1 MFRGRAMQTITCV
14 EDLREIYKRRVPKMF
29 VDYAESGSYS
39 EQTLHWNRADLQKIR
54 LRQKVLTDVSK
65 RDTKTTIAGKQ
76 VNVPLILAP
85 IGLCGMQRANGEIL
99 AARAAD
105 QAGIPFTLSTMSV
118 CSIEDVASETKKPFW
133 FQLYVMKDREF
144 IRNLIARAAAA
155 KCSALVLTVDLQ
167 ILAQRHR
174 DIKNGLS
181 VPPKMKVANI
191 VNMLSKPRWLGG
203 ILGTKRRSFGNLVGH
218 VDVAK
223 DAGSLGEWTASQFDP
238 ALNWEDVKWIR
249 KLWKGKLI
257 IKGIMEVSDAR
268 LALKH
273 GADGIVV
280 SNHGGRQLDGA
291 PSSISALPKIV
302 DAIGDKTEV
311 LFDGGIRTGQD
322 LMRALALGA
331 KGAMIGRAFVYGL
344 GANGQE
350 GVSTAIE
357 CIRKELDMSMALCG
371 VNKVSEID
379 SRVLADRQ

>member
-1 MFRGRAMQTITCV
+1 MQTITCV
-14 EDLREIYKRRVPKMF
+14 EDLREIYKQRVPKMF

-39 EQTLHWNRADLQKIR
+39 EQTLHWNREDLQKIR
-54 LRQKVLTDVSK
+54 LKQKVLTDVSK

-76 VNVPLILAP
+76 ANVPLILAP

-105 QAGIPFTLSTMSV
+105 EAGIPFTLSTMSV
-118 CSIEDVASETKKPFW
+118 CSIEDVASETRKPFW

-174 DIKNGLS
+174 DVRNGLS
-181 VPPKMKVANI
+181 VPPKLKIANVI
-191 VNMLSKPRWLGG
+191 DMLTKPRWIGG

-223 DAGSLGEWTASQFDP
+223 DAGSLGEWTAQQFDP
-238 ALNWEDVKWIR
+238 ALDWEDVKWIR

-257 IKGIMEVSDAR
+257 IKGILEVSDAR
-268 LALKH
+268 LAVKH

-302 DAIGDKTEV
+302 DAVGDKTEI
-311 LFDGGIRTGQD
+311 LFDGGVRTGQD
-322 LMRALALGA
+322 LMRGLALGA

-350 GVSTAIE
+350 GVRTAIE
-357 CIRKELDMSMALCG
+357 CIRKELDMTMALCG
-371 VNKVSEID
+371 VNKISEID
-379 SRVLADRQ
+379 ERVLAD

>member
-1 MFRGRAMQTITCV
+1 MQTITCV
-14 EDLREIYKRRVPKMF
+14 EDLREIYHRRVPQMF
-29 VDYAESGSYS
+29 IDYAESGSYS
-39 EQTLHWNRADLQKIR
+39 EQTLRWNREDLQKIR
-54 LRQKVLTDVSK
+54 LKQKILTDVSK
-65 RDTKTTIAGKQ
+65 RDTKTTIAGKP
-76 VNVPLILAP
+76 VNIPLILAP

-99 AARAAD
+99 AARAAAE
-105 QAGIPFTLSTMSV
+105 AGIPFTLSTMSV
-118 CSIEDVASETKKPFW
+118 CSIEDVASETNKPFW
-133 FQLYVMKDREF
+133 FQLYVMRDRDF
-144 IRNLIARAAAA
+144 IRNLIARASAA

-181 VPPKMKVANI
+181 VPPKMKVANVI
-191 VNMLSKPRWLGG
+191 DMLTKPRWLGG
-203 ILGTKRRSFGNLVGH
+203 IIGTRRRSFGNLVGH
-218 VDVAK
+218 VK
-223 DAGSLGEWTASQFDP
+223 GMTNTGSLGEWTASQFDP

-302 DAIGDKTEV
+302 DAVGDKTEI

-322 LMRALALGA
+322 LMRALAHGA

-344 GANGQE
+344 GANGQA

-371 VNKVSEID
+371 VNKISEID
-379 SRVLADRQ
+379 ERVLAD

>member
-1 MFRGRAMQTITCV
+1 MQTITSV
-14 EDLREIYKRRVPKMF
+14 QDLREVYKRRVPKMF
-29 VDYAESGSYS
+29 IDYAESGSYS
-39 EQTLHWNRADLQKIR
+39 EQTLKWNREDLQKIR
-54 LRQKVLTDVSK
+54 LKQKILTDVSK

-85 IGLCGMQRANGEIL
+85 IGLCGMQRADGEIL
-99 AARAAD
+99 AAKAAD
-105 QAGIPFTLSTMSV
+105 EAGIPFTLSTMSV
-118 CSIEDVASETKKPFW
+118 CSIEDIASETKKPFW

-181 VPPKMKVANI
+181 VPPKMKF
-191 VNMLSKPRWLGG
+191 VNVVDMLTKPRWLAG
-203 ILGTKRRSFGNLVGH
+203 ILATRRRSFGNLVGH
-218 VDVAK
+218 VK
-223 DAGSLGEWTASQFDP
+223 GMTNAGSLGEWTASQFDP

-257 IKGIMEVSDAR
+257 IKGIMEVPDAR

-302 DAIGDKTEV
+302 DAIGDKTEI

-344 GANGQE
+344 GANGQQ
-350 GVSTAIE
+350 GVRTAIE

-371 VNKVSEID
+371 VNKISEID
-379 SRVLADRQ
+379 KRVLAD

>member
-1 MFRGRAMQTITCV
+1 MQTITCV
-14 EDLREIYKRRVPKMF
+14 EDLREVYKQRVPKMF
-29 VDYAESGSYS
+29 IDYAESGSYS
-39 EQTLHWNRADLQKIR
+39 EQTLKWNREDLQKIR
-54 LRQKVLTDVSK
+54 LKQKILTDVSK

-105 QAGIPFTLSTMSV
+105 EAGIPFTLSTMSV

-181 VPPKMKVANI
+181 VPPKLKIANVI
-191 VNMLSKPRWLGG
+191 DMLTKPRWLGG
-203 ILGTKRRSFGNLVGH
+203 ILSTKRRSFGNLVGH
-218 VDVAK
+218 VK
-223 DAGSLGEWTASQFDP
+223 GMTNTGSLGEWTASQFDP

-268 LALKH
+268 LAVKH

-302 DAIGDKTEV
+302 DAIGDKTEI

-331 KGAMIGRAFVYGL
+331 KGAMIGRAFIYGL

-350 GVSTAIE
+350 GVRTAIE

-371 VNKVSEID
+371 VNKISEID
-379 SRVLADRQ
+379 ERVLAG

>member
-1 MFRGRAMQTITCV
+1 MQTITCV

-29 VDYAESGSYS
+29 IDYAESGSYS
-39 EQTLHWNRADLQKIR
+39 EQTLHWNREDLQKIK
-54 LRQKVLTDVSK
+54 LKQKILTDVSK
-65 RDTKTTIAGKQ
+65 RETKTTIAGKP
-76 VNVPLILAP
+76 VNVPLVLAP
-85 IGLCGMQRANGEIL
+85 IGLCGMQHANGEIL
-99 AARAAD
+99 AAKAAAE
-105 QAGIPFTLSTMSV
+105 AGIPFTLSTMSV
-118 CSIEDVASETKKPFW
+118 CSIEDVASETNKPFW
-133 FQLYVMKDREF
+133 FQLYVMKDRTF

-167 ILAQRHR
+167 LLAQRHR
-174 DIKNGLS
+174 DIKNGLT
-181 VPPKMKVANI
+181 VPPKMKLANI
-191 VNMLSKPRWLGG
+191 LDIMTKPRWAMN

-218 VDVAK
+218 VK
-223 DAGSLGEWTASQFDP
+223 GLTNTGSLGAWTAEQFDP

-302 DAIGDKTEV
+302 DAVGDKTEI
-311 LFDGGIRTGQD
+311 LFDGGVRTGQD
-322 LMRALALGA
+322 LMRGLALGA

-344 GANGQE
+344 GANGQQ
-350 GVSTAIE
+350 GVKTAIE

-371 VNKVSEID
+371 VNKISEID
-379 SRVLADRQ
+379 GRVLAD

>member
-1 MFRGRAMQTITCV
+1 MQTITCV

-29 VDYAESGSYS
+29 IDYAESGSYS
-39 EQTLHWNRADLQKIR
+39 EQTLHWNREDLQKIK
-54 LRQKVLTDVSK
+54 LKQKILTDVSK
-65 RDTKTTIAGKQ
+65 RDTKTTIAGKP
-76 VNVPLILAP
+76 VNVPLVLAP
-85 IGLCGMQRANGEIL
+85 IGLCGMQHANGEIL
-99 AARAAD
+99 AAKAAAE
-105 QAGIPFTLSTMSV
+105 AGIPFTLSTMSV
-118 CSIEDVASETKKPFW
+118 CSIEDVASETNKPFW
-133 FQLYVMKDREF
+133 FQLYVMKDRTF

-167 ILAQRHR
+167 LLAQRHR
-174 DIKNGLS
+174 DIKNGLT
-181 VPPKMKVANI
+181 VPPKMKLANI
-191 VNMLSKPRWLGG
+191 LDIMTKPRWAMG
-203 ILGTKRRSFGNLVGH
+203 ILRTKRRSFGNLVGH
-218 VDVAK
+218 VK
-223 DAGSLGEWTASQFDP
+223 GLTNTGSLGAWTAEQFDP

-302 DAIGDKTEV
+302 DAIGDKTEI
-311 LFDGGIRTGQD
+311 LFDGGVRTGQD
-322 LMRALALGA
+322 LMRGLALGA

-344 GANGQE
+344 GANGQQ
-350 GVSTAIE
+350 GVKTAIE

-371 VNKVSEID
+371 VNKISEID
-379 SRVLADRQ
+379 GRVLAD

>member
-1 MFRGRAMQTITCV
+1 MQTITCV
-14 EDLREIYKRRVPKMF
+14 EDLRAIYKRRVPKMF
-29 VDYAESGSYS
+29 IDYAESGSYS
-39 EQTLHWNRADLQKIR
+39 EQTLKWNREDLQKIK
-54 LRQKVLTDVSK
+54 LKQKILTDVSK
-65 RDTKTTIAGKQ
+65 RDTKTTIAGKP
-76 VNVPLILAP
+76 VNVPLVLAP
-85 IGLCGMQRANGEIL
+85 IGLCGMQHANGEIL
-99 AARAAD
+99 AAKAAAE
-105 QAGIPFTLSTMSV
+105 AGIPFTLSTMSV
-118 CSIEDVASETKKPFW
+118 CSIEDVASETNKPFW
-133 FQLYVMKDREF
+133 FQLYVMKDRTF

-167 ILAQRHR
+167 LLAQRHR
-174 DIKNGLS
+174 DIKNGLT
-181 VPPKMKVANI
+181 VPPKMKLANI
-191 VNMLSKPRWLGG
+191 LDIMTKPRWAMG

-218 VDVAK
+218 VK
-223 DAGSLGEWTASQFDP
+223 GLTNTGSLGAWTAEQFDP

-302 DAIGDKTEV
+302 DAIGDKTEI
-311 LFDGGIRTGQD
+311 LFDGGVRTGQD
-322 LMRALALGA
+322 LMRGLALGA

-344 GANGQE
+344 GANGQQ
-350 GVSTAIE
+350 GVKTAIE

-371 VNKVSEID
+371 VNKISEID
-379 SRVLADRQ
+379 GRVLAD

>member
-1 MFRGRAMQTITCV
+1 MQTITCV
-14 EDLREIYKRRVPKMF
+14 EDLREVYKTRVPQMF
-29 VDYAESGSYS
+29 IDYAESGSYS
-39 EQTLHWNRADLQKIR
+39 EQTLRWNREDLQKIR
-54 LRQKVLTDVSK
+54 LRQKILTDVSK

-85 IGLCGMQRANGEIL
+85 IGLCGMQHADGEIL

-105 QAGIPFTLSTMSV
+105 EAGIPFTLSTMSV
-118 CSIEDVASETKKPFW
+118 CSIEDIASETKKPFW

-155 KCSALVLTVDLQ
+155 RCSALVLTVDLQ
-167 ILAQRHR
+167 LLAQRHR
-174 DIKNGLS
+174 DIKNGLT
-181 VPPKMKVANI
+181 VPPKMKLKNI
-191 VNMLSKPRWLGG
+191 LDIMTKPRWAFG

-218 VDVAK
+218 VK
-223 DAGSLGEWTASQFDP
+223 GMTNTGSLGAWTAEQFDP

-302 DAIGDKTEV
+302 DAIGDKTEI

-322 LMRALALGA
+322 LMRAIALGA

-344 GANGQE
+344 GANGQQ
-350 GVSTAIE
+350 GVRTAIE

-371 VNKVSEID
+371 VNSIAEID
-379 SRVLADRQ
+379 KKVLAD

>member
-1 MFRGRAMQTITCV
+1 MQTITCV
-14 EDLREIYKRRVPKMF
+14 EDLREIAQNRVPRMF
-29 VDYAESGSYS
+29 FDYAEAGSYS
-39 EQTLHWNRADLQKIR
+39 EQTLRWNREDLQKIR
-54 LRQKVLTDVSK
+54 LKQKVLTDVSK

-76 VNVPLILAP
+76 VSVPLILAP
-85 IGLCGMQRANGEIL
+85 IGLCGMQRADGEIL

-105 QAGIPFTLSTMSV
+105 EAGIPFTLSTMSV

-133 FQLYVMKDREF
+133 FQLYVMRDREF

-155 KCSALVLTVDLQ
+155 RCSALVLTVDLQ

-174 DIKNGLS
+174 DVKNGLS
-181 VPPKMKVANI
+181 VPPRMKLANI
-191 VNMLSKPRWLGG
+191 IDIMTKPRWAFG
-203 ILGTKRRSFGNLVGH
+203 ILGTRRRSFGNLVGH
-218 VDVAK
+218 VTGVEST
-223 DAGSLGEWTASQFDP
+223 GSLAEWTQQQFDP

-257 IKGIMEVSDAR
+257 IKGILEVADAK

-273 GADGIVV
+273 GADGVVV

-311 LFDGGIRTGQD
+311 LFDGGIRSGQD

-344 GANGQE
+344 GADGQR
-350 GVSTAIE
+350 GVRTAIE
-357 CIRKELDMSMALCG
+357 CIRKEFDMTMALAG

-379 SRVLADRQ
+379 RRVLVD

>member
-1 MFRGRAMQTITCV
+1 MQTITSV
-14 EDLREIYKRRVPKMF
+14 QDLREVYKRRVPKMF
-29 VDYAESGSYS
+29 IDYAESGSYS
-39 EQTLHWNRADLQKIR
+39 EQTLKWNREDLQKIR
-54 LRQKVLTDVSK
+54 LKQKILTDVSK

-85 IGLCGMQRANGEIL
+85 IGLCGMQRADGEIL
-99 AARAAD
+99 AAKAANE
-105 QAGIPFTLSTMSV
+105 AGIPFTLSTMSV
-118 CSIEDVASETKKPFW
+118 CSIEDIASETKKPFW

-181 VPPKMKVANI
+181 VPPKMKF
-191 VNMLSKPRWLGG
+191 VNVVDMLTKPRWLAG
-203 ILGTKRRSFGNLVGH
+203 ILTTKRRSFGNLVGH
-218 VDVAK
+218 VK
-223 DAGSLGEWTASQFDP
+223 GMTNAGSLGEWTASQFDP

-257 IKGIMEVSDAR
+257 IKGIMEVPDAR

-302 DAIGDKTEV
+302 DAIGDKTEI

-350 GVSTAIE
+350 GVRTAIE

-371 VNKVSEID
+371 VNKISEID
-379 SRVLADRQ
+379 KRVLAD

>member
-1 MFRGRAMQTITCV
+1 MQTITCV
-14 EDLREIYKRRVPKMF
+14 EDLREVYKQRVPKMF
-29 VDYAESGSYS
+29 IDYAESGSYS
-39 EQTLHWNRADLQKIR
+39 EQTLRWNREDLQKIR
-54 LRQKVLTDVSK
+54 LKQKILTDVSK

-105 QAGIPFTLSTMSV
+105 EAGIPFTLSTMSV

-181 VPPKMKVANI
+181 VPPKLKIASVLD
-191 VNMLSKPRWLGG
+191 MLTKQRWLGG
-203 ILGTKRRSFGNLVGH
+203 ILGTRRRSFGNLVGH
-218 VDVAK
+218 VK
-223 DAGSLGEWTASQFDP
+223 GMTNTGSLGEWTASQFDP

-257 IKGIMEVSDAR
+257 IKGIMEVSDAK

-350 GVSTAIE
+350 GVRTAIE

-371 VNKVSEID
+371 VNKISEID
-379 SRVLADRQ
+379 ERVLAD

>member
-1 MFRGRAMQTITCV
+1 MQTITCV
-14 EDLREIYKRRVPKMF
+14 EDLREIYKNRVPRMF

-39 EQTLHWNRADLQKIR
+39 EQTLHWNREDLQKIR
-54 LRQKVLTDVSK
+54 LKQKVLTDVSR

-76 VNVPLILAP
+76 VSLPLILAP

-105 QAGIPFTLSTMSV
+105 EAGIPFTLSTMSV
-118 CSIEDVASETKKPFW
+118 CSIEDVASETRKPFW

-144 IRNLIARAAAA
+144 IRNLIARASAAR
-155 KCSALVLTVDLQ
+155 CSALVLTVDLQ
-167 ILAQRHR
+167 MLAQRHR
-174 DIKNGLS
+174 DVRNGLS
-181 VPPKMKVANI
+181 VPPQMKIANVI
-191 VNMLSKPRWLGG
+191 NILSKPRWMFG
-203 ILGTKRRSFGNLVGH
+203 ILGTRRRSFGNLVGH
-218 VDVAK
+218 VK
-223 DAGSLGEWTASQFDP
+223 DLESSGSLGEWTQRQFDP

-257 IKGIMEVSDAR
+257 IKGIMDVSDAR

-302 DAIGDKTEV
+302 DAVGEKTEI

-350 GVSTAIE
+350 GVRTAIE
-357 CIRKELDMSMALCG
+357 CIRKELDMCMGLTG
-371 VNKVSEID
+371 VTKISDID
-379 SRVLADRQ
+379 ERVLAG

>member
-1 MFRGRAMQTITCV
+1 MQTITSV
-14 EDLREIYKRRVPKMF
+14 QDLREVYKRRVPKMF
-29 VDYAESGSYS
+29 IDYAESGSYS
-39 EQTLHWNRADLQKIR
+39 EQTLKWNREDLQKIR
-54 LRQKVLTDVSK
+54 LKQKILTDVSK

-85 IGLCGMQRANGEIL
+85 IGLCGMQRADGEIL
-99 AARAAD
+99 AAKAAD
-105 QAGIPFTLSTMSV
+105 EAGIPFTLSTMSV
-118 CSIEDVASETKKPFW
+118 CSIEDIASETKKPFW

-181 VPPKMKVANI
+181 VPPKMKF
-191 VNMLSKPRWLGG
+191 VNVVDMLTKPRWLAG
-203 ILGTKRRSFGNLVGH
+203 ILTTKRRSFGNLVGH
-218 VDVAK
+218 VK
-223 DAGSLGEWTASQFDP
+223 GMTNAGSLGEWTASQFDP

-257 IKGIMEVSDAR
+257 IKGIMEVPDAR

-302 DAIGDKTEV
+302 DAIGDKTEI

-344 GANGQE
+344 GANGQQ
-350 GVSTAIE
+350 GVRTAIE

-371 VNKVSEID
+371 VNKISEID
-379 SRVLADRQ
+379 KRVLAD

>member
-1 MFRGRAMQTITCV
+1 MQTITCV
-14 EDLREIYKRRVPKMF
+14 EDLREIAKNRVPRMF
-29 VDYAESGSYS
+29 FDYAEAGSYS
-39 EQTLHWNRADLQKIR
+39 EQTLRWNREDLQKIR
-54 LRQKVLTDVSK
+54 LKQKVLTDVSK
-65 RDTKTTIAGKQ
+65 RDTKTVIAGKQ
-76 VNVPLILAP
+76 VSVPLILAP
-85 IGLCGMQRANGEIL
+85 IGLCGMQRADGEIL

-105 QAGIPFTLSTMSV
+105 EAGIPFTLSTMSV
-118 CSIEDVASETKKPFW
+118 CSIEDVASETRKPFW

-155 KCSALVLTVDLQ
+155 RCSALVLTVDLQ

-174 DIKNGLS
+174 DVKNGLS

-191 VNMLSKPRWLGG
+191 IDIMTKPRWAFG
-203 ILGTKRRSFGNLVGH
+203 ILGTRRRSFGNLVGH
-218 VDVAK
+218 IKGVEST
-223 DAGSLGEWTASQFDP
+223 GSLAEWTQQQFDP

-257 IKGIMEVSDAR
+257 IKGILEVADAK

-302 DAIGDKTEV
+302 DAVGDKTEI

-344 GANGQE
+344 GADGQR
-350 GVSTAIE
+350 GVRTAIE
-357 CIRKELDMSMALCG
+357 CIRKELDMTMALAG
-371 VNKVSEID
+371 VNKISEID
-379 SRVLADRQ
+379 HRVLAD

>member
-1 MFRGRAMQTITCV
+1 MQTITCV

-39 EQTLHWNRADLQKIR
+39 EQTLHWNREDLQKIR

-65 RDTKTTIAGKQ
+65 RDTKTTLAGKQ

-85 IGLCGMQRANGEIL
+85 IGLCGMQHANGEIL

-133 FQLYVMKDREF
+133 FQLYVMRDREF

-174 DIKNGLS
+174 DIRNGLS
-181 VPPKMKVANI
+181 VPPKLKIANI
-191 VNMLSKPRWLGG
+191 VNILSKPRWLGG

-223 DAGSLGEWTASQFDP
+223 DAGSLGEWTANQFDP

-268 LALKH
+268 LAVKH

-302 DAIGDKTEV
+302 DAIGDKTEI
-311 LFDGGIRTGQD
+311 LFDGGVRTGQD
-322 LMRALALGA
+322 LMRGLALGA

-371 VNKVSEID
+371 VNKISEID

>member
-1 MFRGRAMQTITCV
+1 MQTITCV
-14 EDLREIYKRRVPKMF
+14 EDLREIAKNRVPRMF
-29 VDYAESGSYS
+29 FDYCEAGSYS
-39 EQTLHWNRADLQKIR
+39 EQTLRWNREDLQKIR

-76 VNVPLILAP
+76 VSVPLILAP
-85 IGLCGMQRANGEIL
+85 IGLCGMQRADGEIL

-105 QAGIPFTLSTMSV
+105 EAGIPFTLSTMSV

-133 FQLYVMKDREF
+133 FQLYVMRDREF

-155 KCSALVLTVDLQ
+155 RCSALVLTVDLQ

-174 DIKNGLS
+174 DVKNGLS

-191 VNMLSKPRWLGG
+191 IDIMTKPRWAFG
-203 ILGTKRRSFGNLVGH
+203 ILGTRRRSFGNLVGH
-218 VDVAK
+218 VAGIEST
-223 DAGSLGEWTASQFDP
+223 GSLAEWTQQQFDP

-257 IKGIMEVSDAR
+257 IKGILEVADAK

-302 DAIGDKTEV
+302 DAVGDKTEV
-311 LFDGGIRTGQD
+311 LFDGGVRTGQD

-344 GANGQE
+344 GADGQR
-350 GVSTAIE
+350 GVRTAIE
-357 CIRKELDMSMALCG
+357 CIRKELDMTMALAG
-371 VNKVSEID
+371 VNKISEID
-379 SRVLADRQ
+379 RRVLAD

>member
-14 EDLREIYKRRVPKMF
+14 EDLREIYHRRVPQMF
-29 VDYAESGSYS
+29 IDYAESGSYS
-39 EQTLHWNRADLQKIR
+39 EQTLRWNREDLQKIR
-54 LRQKVLTDVSK
+54 LKQKILTDVSK
-65 RDTKTTIAGKQ
+65 RDTKTTIAGKP
-76 VNVPLILAP
+76 VNIPLILAP

-99 AARAAD
+99 AARAAAE
-105 QAGIPFTLSTMSV
+105 AGIPFTLSTMSV
-118 CSIEDVASETKKPFW
+118 CSIEDVASETNKPFW
-133 FQLYVMKDREF
+133 FQLYVMRDRDF
-144 IRNLIARAAAA
+144 IRNLIARASAA

-181 VPPKMKVANI
+181 VPPKMKVANVI
-191 VNMLSKPRWLGG
+191 DMLTKPRWLGG
-203 ILGTKRRSFGNLVGH
+203 IIGTRRRSFGNLVGH
-218 VDVAK
+218 VK
-223 DAGSLGEWTASQFDP
+223 GMTNTGSLGEWTASQFDP

-302 DAIGDKTEV
+302 DAVGDKTEI

-322 LMRALALGA
+322 LMRALAHGA

-344 GANGQE
+344 GANGQA

-371 VNKVSEID
+371 VNKISEID
-379 SRVLADRQ
+379 ERVLAD

>member
-1 MFRGRAMQTITCV
+1 MQTIACV

-29 VDYAESGSYS
+29 IDYAESGSYS
-39 EQTLHWNRADLQKIR
+39 EQTLRWNREDLQKIR
-54 LRQKVLTDVSK
+54 LKQKVLTDVSK
-65 RDTKTTIAGKQ
+65 RDTKTTLAGKQ
-76 VNVPLILAP
+76 VSVPLVLAP

-105 QAGIPFTLSTMSV
+105 EAGIPFTLSTMSV

-133 FQLYVMKDREF
+133 FQLYVMRDRDF

-155 KCSALVLTVDLQ
+155 RCSALVLTVDLQ

-174 DIKNGLS
+174 DVRNGLS
-181 VPPKMKVANI
+181 VPPKMKISNI
-191 VNMLSKPRWLGG
+191 IDILGKPRWLAG
-203 ILGTKRRSFGNLVGH
+203 IIGTKRRSFGNLVGH
-218 VDVAK
+218 VKVAR
-223 DAGSLGEWTASQFDP
+223 DAGSLGEWTANQFDP

-257 IKGIMEVSDAR
+257 IKGIMDVSDAK

-302 DAIGDKTEV
+302 DVVGDKTEV
-311 LFDGGIRTGQD
+311 LFDGGIRSGQD

-331 KGAMIGRAFVYGL
+331 KGAMIGRAFIYGL

-350 GVSTAIE
+350 GVRTAIE
-357 CIRKELDMSMALCG
+357 CIRKELDMSMALTG
-371 VNKVSEID
+371 VNKISEID
-379 SRVLADRQ
+379 QRVLAD

>member
-1 MFRGRAMQTITCV
+1 MFRGHAMQTITCV
-14 EDLREIYKRRVPKMF
+14 EDLREVYKQRVPKMF
-29 VDYAESGSYS
+29 IDYAESGSYS
-39 EQTLHWNRADLQKIR
+39 EQTLQWNREDLQKIR
-54 LRQKVLTDVSK
+54 LKQKILTDVSK

-105 QAGIPFTLSTMSV
+105 EAGIPFTLSTMSV

-181 VPPKMKVANI
+181 VPPKLKIANVI
-191 VNMLSKPRWLGG
+191 DMLTKPRWLGG
-203 ILGTKRRSFGNLVGH
+203 ILSTKRRSFGNLVGH
-218 VDVAK
+218 VK
-223 DAGSLGEWTASQFDP
+223 GMTNTGSLGEWTASQFDP
-238 ALNWEDVKWIR
+238 ALNWDDVKWIR

-268 LALKH
+268 LAVKH

-302 DAIGDKTEV
+302 DAIGDKTEI

-331 KGAMIGRAFVYGL
+331 KGAMIGRAFIYGL

-350 GVSTAIE
+350 GVRTAIE

-371 VNKVSEID
+371 VNKISEID
-379 SRVLADRQ
+379 ERVLAG

>member
-1 MFRGRAMQTITCV
+1 MQTITCV
-14 EDLREIYKRRVPKMF
+14 EDLREIARRRVPKMF
-29 VDYAESGSYS
+29 FDYAESGSYS
-39 EQTLHWNRADLQKIR
+39 EQTLRWNREDLQKIR
-54 LRQKVLTDVSK
+54 LRQKILTDVSK
-65 RDTKTTIAGKQ
+65 RDTKTTIAGKP
-76 VNVPLILAP
+76 VNVPLVLAP
-85 IGLCGMQRANGEIL
+85 IGLCGMQHADGEIL
-99 AARAAD
+99 AARAAAE
-105 QAGIPFTLSTMSV
+105 AGIPFTLSTMSV
-118 CSIEDVASETKKPFW
+118 CSIEDVASETDAPFW

-174 DIKNGLS
+174 DIKNGLT
-181 VPPKMKVANI
+181 VPPKMKIANI
-191 VNMLSKPRWLGG
+191 LDIMTKPRWALG
-203 ILGTKRRSFGNLVGH
+203 ILRTKRRSFGNLVGH
-218 VDVAK
+218 VK
-223 DAGSLGEWTASQFDP
+223 GMTNTGSLGAWTAEQFDP

-249 KLWKGKLI
+249 KLWKGRLI
-257 IKGIMEVSDAR
+257 IKGIMEVADAR

-302 DAIGDKTEV
+302 EAVGDKTEI

-331 KGAMIGRAFVYGL
+331 KGALIGRAFVYGL

-350 GVSTAIE
+350 GVKTAIE

-371 VNKVSEID
+371 VNKISEID
-379 SRVLADRQ
+379 QRVLAD

>member
-1 MFRGRAMQTITCV
+1 MQTITSV
-14 EDLREIYKRRVPKMF
+14 QDLREVYKRRVPKMF
-29 VDYAESGSYS
+29 IDYAESGSYS
-39 EQTLHWNRADLQKIR
+39 EQTLKWNREDLQKIR
-54 LRQKVLTDVSK
+54 LKQKILTDVSK

-85 IGLCGMQRANGEIL
+85 IGLCGMQRADGEIL
-99 AARAAD
+99 AAKAANE
-105 QAGIPFTLSTMSV
+105 AGIPFTLSTMSV
-118 CSIEDVASETKKPFW
+118 CSIEDIASETKKPFW

-181 VPPKMKVANI
+181 VPPKMKF
-191 VNMLSKPRWLGG
+191 VNVVDMLTKPRWLAG
-203 ILGTKRRSFGNLVGH
+203 ILTTKRRSFGNLVGH
-218 VDVAK
+218 VK
-223 DAGSLGEWTASQFDP
+223 GMTNAGSLGEWTASQFDP

-257 IKGIMEVSDAR
+257 IKGIMEVPDAR

-280 SNHGGRQLDGA
+280 SNHGGRQLDRA

-302 DAIGDKTEV
+302 DAIGDKTEI

-350 GVSTAIE
+350 GVRTAIE

-371 VNKVSEID
+371 VNKISEID
-379 SRVLADRQ
+379 KRVLAD

>member
-1 MFRGRAMQTITCV
+1 MQTITCV
-14 EDLREIYKRRVPKMF
+14 EDLREIYHRRVPKMF
-29 VDYAESGSYS
+29 IDYAESGSYS
-39 EQTLHWNRADLQKIR
+39 EQTLKWNREDLQKIR
-54 LRQKVLTDVSK
+54 LKQKILTDVSK
-65 RDTKTTIAGKQ
+65 RDTKTTIAGKP
-76 VNVPLILAP
+76 VNIPLVLAP

-99 AARAAD
+99 AARAAVE
-105 QAGIPFTLSTMSV
+105 AGIPFTLSTMSV
-118 CSIEDVASETKKPFW
+118 CSIEDVANETNKPFW
-133 FQLYVMKDREF
+133 FQLYVMRDREF

-181 VPPKMKVANI
+181 VPPKMKVANVI
-191 VNMLSKPRWLGG
+191 DMLTKPRWLGG
-203 ILGTKRRSFGNLVGH
+203 ILGTRRRSFGNLVGH
-218 VDVAK
+218 VKVAK

-302 DAIGDKTEV
+302 DAVGDKTEI
-311 LFDGGIRTGQD
+311 LFDGGVRTGQD
-322 LMRALALGA
+322 LMRGLALGA

-344 GANGQE
+344 GANGQA

-371 VNKVSEID
+371 VNKISEID
-379 SRVLADRQ
+379 ERVLAD

>member
-1 MFRGRAMQTITCV
+1 MQTITCV
-14 EDLREIYKRRVPKMF
+14 EDLREVYKRRVPRMF

-39 EQTLHWNRADLQKIR
+39 EQTLRWNREDLQQIR

-85 IGLCGMQRANGEIL
+85 IGLCGMQHANGEIH

-133 FQLYVMKDREF
+133 FQLYVMKDRTF

-174 DIKNGLS
+174 DIRNGLS
-181 VPPKMKVANI
+181 VPPKLKIANI

-203 ILGTKRRSFGNLVGH
+203 ILSTKRRSFGNLVGH

-223 DAGSLGEWTASQFDP
+223 DAGSLGEWTANQFDP

-268 LALKH
+268 LAVKH

-311 LFDGGIRTGQD
+311 LFDGGVRTGQD
-322 LMRALALGA
+322 LMRGLALGA

-371 VNKVSEID
+371 VNKISEID